1 MIIWTNNLKKHIKY
15 LISFLLIFGLTVNEC
30 SIYSQINSPKYHQ
43 VAHANIRKE
52 FSHKYSKLYVYG
64 KQLLSEQ
71 IFVRLISYLNL
82 REVYSI
88 QITEVFNLQIERFQ
102 KISSLIARCVFL
114 NKKFVSSNQYPSLYM
129 A

>member
-1 MIIWTNNLKKHIKY
+1 MIKIDNLKKYIKY

-30 SIYSQINSPKYHQ
+30 SIYSQINSSKYHQ
-43 VAHANIRKE
+43 VAQANIRKE

-64 KQLLSEQ
+64 KQFLSEQ

-82 REVYSI
+82 RDVYSI
-88 QITEVFNLQIERFQ
+88 QITEVLNLQIERFQ
-102 KISSLIARCVFL
+102 KISLLIARYVFL
-114 NKKFVSSNQYPSLYM
+114 NKKLVSSNQYPSLYI